1 MVKKKA
7 GKEAGSKLLR
17 ALGRTKK
24 EQLKALTPPGLKK
37 ARTSTSVK
45 SNAPYTRGKVMG
57 AGDLIT
63 RRATIGGTK
72 FPAPTKKKG
81 IGIADVIGAGA
92 AGWAVGSGQ
101 HKKLAKAVRGRF
113 KKEDTHLDKAR
124 KGAKE
129 LIKKQKKQKSDE
141 GRRHDEKMKGRRNK
155 MKKHHSD

>member
-1 MVKKKA
+1 MAKK
-7 GKEAGSKLLR
+7 KEAGSHLLT

-45 SNAPYTRGKVMG
+45 SKAPYTRGKVMG

-72 FPAPTKKKG
+72 FPKPTKKKG

-101 HKKLAKAVRGRF
+101 HKKLAKAVSGRF

-124 KGAKE
+124 KAAEKG
-129 LIKKQKKQKSDE
+129 IKKQKEKKEKRKS
-141 GRRHDEKMKGRRNK
+141 
-155 MKKHHSD
+155 HH